1 MNISYTVR
9 TDTVFTHV
17 TQIWNIITQ
26 YYDDILKAVCV
37 YYTAIQK
44 FGASII
50 VFVIKNHGLHKNIKQ
65 HFKNI
70 NVYFLF
76 LKILLSLNFEQYV
89 CQQKMRSFIS
99 FFLQIFNVKKYL

>member
-26 YYDDILKAVCV
+26 DDILKAVCV

-50 VFVIKNHGLHKNIKQ
+50 FFVIKNHGLHK
-65 HFKNI
+65 
-70 NVYFLF
+70 
-76 LKILLSLNFEQYV
+76 
-89 CQQKMRSFIS
+89 
-99 FFLQIFNVKKYL
+99 KY